1 MNVLVLAGLALTLTS
16 RPAAALDIGA
26 VLERMEG
33 AYAAVQSYTARFVR
47 EERIGGVLR
56 PREEALIKVR
66 RPGHLYLRW
75 IAGPP
80 RGREILFVEGRDDD
94 KALIHEPA
102 GAARFF
108 TVVMAPDSSRVLR
121 DSRHPITDLGLGP
134 LVELI
139 VRNARRAL
147 REGEL
152 TVVDRGTV
160 DEQGGAGRRLE
171 LVLPRDPAKGYYCHR
186 ALISLDR
193 LTGLPTQVRIFDWD
207 DRLVASYAYRDLQ
220 LGAEL
225 TALDFDPRNPAY
237 GFPRWRLRW

>member
-1 MNVLVLAGLALTLTS
+1 MSVLVLAGLALTLTT

-33 AYAAVQSYTARFVR
+33 AYAAVHSYTARFVR
-47 EERIGGVLR
+47 EERIGGSLR
-56 PREEALIKVR
+56 PREEALIKFR
-66 RPGHLYLRW
+66 RPGHVYLRW

-80 RGREILFVEGRDDD
+80 KGREILFVEGRDDD
-94 KALIHEPA
+94 NVLIHEPA
-102 GAARFF
+102 GLARLF

-147 REGEL
+147 RENEL
-152 TVVDRGTV
+152 AVVDRGMV
-160 DEQGGAGRRLE
+160 DEQGRAERRLE
-171 LVLPRDPAKGYYCHR
+171 LVLPRDPAKGYYCRR
-186 ALISLDR
+186 ALISVDR
-193 LTGLPTQVRIFDWD
+193 FTGLPTEVRIFDWD
-207 DRLVASYAYRDLQ
+207 DRFVASYAYRDLR

-225 TALDFDPRNPAY
+225 TALDFNPDNPEY